1 METVTQEQV
10 LAALRNVQ
18 DPELHRDIVSLGM
31 VKDLAVANG
40 NVAFTVELTTPA
52 CPLRES
58 IEGDCKKV
66 LAGDSRGQ

>member
-52 CPLRES
+52 CPLR
-58 IEGDCKKV
+58 
-66 LAGDSRGQ
+66 